1 MWAKETITDLN
12 GPQKEEREF
21 EHFIFHDDRD
31 DIDYDDDDD
40 DDDDDTAHCISKLRC
55 RAISPTLAR
64 PAAPL
69 ATGVIKLS
77 SVDKT
82 NMATS
87 LEGSKD

>member
-40 DDDDDTAHCISKLRC
+40 DDDTAHCISKLRC
-55 RAISPTLAR
+55 RAVSPTLAR
-64 PAAPL
+64 PAVPL